1 MAPPQDS
8 KLESGEERFV
18 YGKLIAENLA
28 SWALTLLASWTLT
41 LSLDWPLKCGHW
53 RMGNIGIRSANPF
66 SIGCCSDRP
75 KLLFQF
81 QLININKL
89 ASRFSKVPAAKRW
102 FY

>member
-41 LSLDWPLKCGHW
+41 LS
-53 RMGNIGIRSANPF
+53 
-66 SIGCCSDRP
+66 
-75 KLLFQF
+75 
-81 QLININKL
+81 
-89 ASRFSKVPAAKRW
+89 
-102 FY
+102 